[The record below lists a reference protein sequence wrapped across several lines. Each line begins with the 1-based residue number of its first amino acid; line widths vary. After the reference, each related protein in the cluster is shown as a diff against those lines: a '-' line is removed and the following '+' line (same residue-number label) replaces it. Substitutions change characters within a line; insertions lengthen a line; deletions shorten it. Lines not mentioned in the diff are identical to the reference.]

1 MTPATPH
8 ATDAP
13 PEPAVPFRRV
23 LLLCVPALIVGFVFR
38 VSFMFAM
45 PEIYYGADSNSY
57 FEGAWK
63 LWTQG
68 DFFLN
73 EKRRFLYPIVLMF
86 MPLLPNNTAVD
97 TAVVQHLLGLVIVVG
112 IGWIVAQMT
121 RFPYLWVPLVTCAAA
136 IWPRML
142 WYEHEMIAEVWL
154 LAAFVAAVAIAV
166 PCGALKDQRRLFW
179 FLIAAAAIAATK
191 PHGKPLWIGLLL
203 MALMMAGNPLKW
215 EKKNWAMVA
224 IALVIFFTAGSGQQG
239 SWLFLSSTLPF
250 VKTEGEPYSQYRAM
264 LKSAVEDVRADLP
277 NYASRPSYK
286 KALNGGQE
294 EGRPDLGEEWR
305 ALTKDQALYKKVAN
319 RLALEAVLAHPIG
332 YAHLVL
338 RKIALASQ
346 NMNPGKFSPEKFW
359 RGQVAAN
366 AERIPRKKNQLWL
379 VYGMPIED
387 YLHVVEERRQRTTW
401 LTPIMNQVSSALNWA
416 NYRHGQPGQDPE
428 IKLTWLGWLLALG
441 LVACLAPRHFVCRAL
456 LWFPVALYLF
466 FIFGIGDAVR
476 RYLHPVEW
484 VGLVIIAVGFDTALT
499 LMATCIAWLSRRVT
513 DRGQR
518 DAGTAGNDPITGP
531 HRFSPGPLPCV
542 QLHR

>member
-1 MTPATPH
+1 MTPATAH
-8 ATDAP
+8 ATSAP
-13 PEPAVPFRRV
+13 PEPAVPFQQV
-23 LLLCVPALIVGFVFR
+23 LLLCVPALIVGLVFR

-57 FEGAWK
+57 FEGAWR

-97 TAVVQHLLGLVIVVG
+97 AAVVQHLLGLAIIVG

-179 FLIAAAAIAATK
+179 FLLAAAAIVATK

-203 MALMMAGNPLKW
+203 MALTMAGDPLNW

-294 EGRPDLGEEWR
+294 EGRPDLGEGWR

-319 RLALEAVLAHPIG
+319 RLALEAVLAHPIA

-346 NMNPGKFSPEKFW
+346 NMNAGKFSPEKFW

-366 AERIPRKKNQLWL
+366 AERIPRKKNQLGL

-387 YLHVVEERRQRTTW
+387 YLRVVEERRQRTTW
-401 LTPIMNQVSSALNWA
+401 LTPAMDQVSSVLNWA

-484 VGLVIIAVGFDTALT
+484 VGLVIIAIGLDTVLGLSANA
-499 LMATCIAWLSRRVT
+499 MAWLRQRVSGRSDT
-513 DRGQR
+513 PESSASTPVASDEKR
-518 DAGTAGNDPITGP
+518 AG
-531 HRFSPGPLPCV
+531 
-542 QLHR
+542 

>member
-1 MTPATPH
+1 MIQPAGTSEPLTTPAPH
-8 ATDAP
+8 ASSAA
-13 PEPAVPFRRV
+13 PEPAVPFQQV
-23 LLLCVPALIVGFVFR
+23 LLLCLPALIVGLVFR

-97 TAVVQHLLGLVIVVG
+97 TAVVQHLLGLVIIVG

-179 FLIAAAAIAATK
+179 FLVAEAAIVATK

-215 EKKNWAMVA
+215 ERKNWAMVA
-224 IALVIFFTAGSGQQG
+224 IAVVIFFTAGSGQQG

-250 VKTEGEPYSQYRAM
+250 VRTEGEPYSQYRAM
-264 LKSAVEDVRADLP
+264 LKPAVEDVRADLP

-294 EGRPDLGEEWR
+294 QGRPDLGEGWR

-319 RLALEAVLAHPIG
+319 RLALEAVLAHPIDYG
-332 YAHLVL
+332 QLVL

-346 NMNPGKFSPEKFW
+346 NMNAGKFSPEKFW
-359 RGQVAAN
+359 RDQVAAN
-366 AERIPRKKNQLWL
+366 AERIPRKKNQLGL

-387 YLHVVEERRQRTTW
+387 YFRVVDERRQRTTW
-401 LTPIMNQVSSALNWA
+401 LAPVMTQVSSALNWA

-466 FIFGIGDAVR
+466 FIFGVGDAVR
-476 RYLHPVEW
+476 RYFHPVEW
-484 VGLVIIAVGFDTALT
+484 VGLVIIAIGLDTVLGLSANA
-499 LMATCIAWLSRRVT
+499 MAWLRQRVSGRSDT
-513 DRGQR
+513 PESSASSPVASEEKR
-518 DAGTAGNDPITGP
+518 AG
-531 HRFSPGPLPCV
+531 
-542 QLHR
+542 